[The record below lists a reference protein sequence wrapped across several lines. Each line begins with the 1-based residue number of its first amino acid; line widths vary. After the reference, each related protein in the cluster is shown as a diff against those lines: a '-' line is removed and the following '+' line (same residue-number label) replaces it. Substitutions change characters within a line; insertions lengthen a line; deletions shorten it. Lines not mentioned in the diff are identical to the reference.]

1 MAFNIGLRFSFG
13 SLASTSAEPRTM
25 SSSEL
30 AADSGLW
37 SPPVAPQLKPSASDT
52 AFEAVP
58 LLELPPA
65 AVTLSGKPRLTP
77 SPDPFDC
84 TGLPPW
90 ELPPSAVHLR
100 SVRGCSPRRIPVA
113 WWPPQEIVKS
123 PGQRER
129 GTMSEH
135 FLLQAL
141 EQLCRD

>member
-30 AADSGLW
+30 AAESGRR
-37 SPPVAPQLKPSASDT
+37 SPPVAPKLKPSASHI
-52 AFEAVP
+52 AFEEVP

-84 TGLPPW
+84 TGLPPL
-90 ELPPSAVHLR
+90 ELPPSMVDVGSSSR
-100 SVRGCSPRRIPVA
+100 
-113 WWPPQEIVKS
+113 
-123 PGQRER
+123 
-129 GTMSEH
+129 M
-135 FLLQAL
+135 
-141 EQLCRD
+141 